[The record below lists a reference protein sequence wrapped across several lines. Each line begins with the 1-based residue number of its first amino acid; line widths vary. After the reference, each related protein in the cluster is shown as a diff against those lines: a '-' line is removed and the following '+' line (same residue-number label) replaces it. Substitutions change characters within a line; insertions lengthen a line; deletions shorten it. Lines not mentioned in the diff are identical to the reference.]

1 MKFTKTLKFKLTIWY
16 SLILSF
22 FCIVF
27 VLSINIWLTSYMKTL
42 GTEPDAHGRG
52 FLIER
57 VDRPRLRALSEEQR
71 KLVMESR
78 LEDLENIRLISIYMI
93 FPLVLVSFGGGYV
106 LASVM
111 LKPLTDLNK
120 QIQKKEAQNLNK
132 EIKFEDKGDE
142 ISELIKNFNRMSNR
156 LSRVFESQK
165 EFVENSSHELKT
177 PLSVIQANIDTILN
191 SKRISKK
198 ELNRLLTNS
207 KNQIEFMNDLTEDLL
222 LLSSISTSKSNI
234 KMEKISV
241 RKLIR
246 RVKNTLKEKAQD
258 NDIEIV
264 VTNNKKDFTVKG
276 NKILLERAFS
286 NLLDN
291 AIKYSNGT
299 KVIVSTKKKEG
310 VVYVS
315 FKDNGKGISKGKEE
329 KLFERF
335 YRIDK
340 GRSRKE
346 GGSGLGLAI
355 TKEIIERHNG
365 RVYVNSK
372 YRDGAEFVVEMN
384 GVEEEVIKD

>member
-1 MKFTKTLKFKLTIWY
+1 MGTLKTDPEL
-16 SLILSF
+16 
-22 FCIVF
+22 
-27 VLSINIWLTSYMKTL
+27 
-42 GTEPDAHGRG
+42 HGRG
-52 FLIER
+52 FFIER

-71 KLVMESR
+71 QLVMESR
-78 LEDLENIRLISIYMI
+78 LRDLENIRLISIYMI
-93 FPLVLVSFGGGYV
+93 FPLVLFSFGGGYV

-111 LKPLTDLNK
+111 LKPLIDLNK
-120 QIQKKEAQNLNK
+120 QIQKKEAQNLSK
-132 EIKFEDKGDE
+132 QIKFEDKGDE

-191 SKRISKK
+191 SKRISKE

-207 KNQIEFMNDLTEDLL
+207 KNQINFMNELTEDLL
-222 LLSSISTSKSNI
+222 LLSSMSTSRLNI
-234 KMEKISV
+234 EMDNISV

-246 RVKNTLKEKAQD
+246 RVKNTFKEKAEG
-258 NDIEIV
+258 NGIEIIV
-264 VTNNKKDFTVKG
+264 IENEKDFTVKG

-291 AIKYSNGT
+291 AIKYSKGT
-299 KVIVSTKKKEG
+299 KVIVCVEKKDG
-310 VVYVS
+310 VIYVS
-315 FKDNGKGISKGKEE
+315 FKDDGRGIPKGKEE

-365 RVYVNSK
+365 KVYVNSK
-372 YRDGAEFVVEMN
+372 YKDGAEFVVEIN
-384 GVEEEVIKD
+384 GVGE

>member
-1 MKFTKTLKFKLTIWY
+1 MKFTKSLKFKLTIWY

-22 FCIVF
+22 FCIAF
-27 VLSINIWLTSYMKTL
+27 VISINIWLANYMNTL
-42 GTEPDAHGRG
+42 RTEPENYGRG
-52 FLIER
+52 FFIER
-57 VDRPRLRALSEEQR
+57 VDRPRLRVLSEEQR

-78 LEDLENIRLISIYMI
+78 SEDLENIRLISIYMI
-93 FPLVLVSFGGGYV
+93 FPLVIFSFGGGYV

-120 QIQKKEAQNLNK
+120 QIQKKEVQNLNK
-132 EIKFEDKGDE
+132 QIKYEDKGDE

-198 ELNRLLTNS
+198 ELNKLLTNS
-207 KNQIEFMNDLTEDLL
+207 KNQINFMNDLTEDLL

-234 KMEKISV
+234 EMENISV

-246 RVKNTLKEKAQD
+246 RVKNTFKEKAED
-258 NDIEIV
+258 NDLEIV
-264 VTNNKKDFTVKG
+264 VTNNENDFTVKG
-276 NKILLERAFS
+276 NKVLLERAFS

-291 AIKYSNGT
+291 AIKYSNGS
-299 KVIVSTKKKEG
+299 KVTVSTKEKEG
-310 VVYVS
+310 VIYVS
-315 FKDNGKGISKGKEE
+315 FKDNGKGIPKGKEE

-335 YRIDK
+335 YRIDR
-340 GRSRKE
+340 GRSRKD

-365 RVYVNSK
+365 KVYVNSK
-372 YRDGAEFVVEMN
+372 YKDGAEFVVEIN
-384 GVEEEVIKD
+384 GGTYTSGT